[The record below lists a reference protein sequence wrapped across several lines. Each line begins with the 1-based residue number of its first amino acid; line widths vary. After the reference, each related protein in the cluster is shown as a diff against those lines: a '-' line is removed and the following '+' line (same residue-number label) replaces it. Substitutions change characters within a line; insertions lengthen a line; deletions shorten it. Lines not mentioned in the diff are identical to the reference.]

1 METTR
6 TNIEHAMVC
15 PEYLYNDTT
24 SSASE
29 SLQNQLIFMGRRKRH
44 AIMFYCVHMP
54 VVFSKG
60 AKPSGMDWRLLA
72 SAPGVWFSLLAS
84 APGVWFSPLHNG
96 AAA

>member
-6 TNIEHAMVC
+6 TNIEHAVVR

-24 SSASE
+24 SSAAAKACRAS
-29 SLQNQLIFMGRRKRH
+29 SFYGRRKRH

-72 SAPGVWFSLLAS
+72 SAPEGSGSVRCTMGRRPDL
-84 APGVWFSPLHNG
+84 GEHYMT
-96 AAA
+96 